1 MKYFGRGLSEQHKEL
16 SSIIRKTSETERSKD
31 LFLQIH
37 AKLHSSVVS
46 GTDKNEVDNLLCDLK
61 QNEYAIMPTGKDETI
76 AWGLWHIARI
86 EDLTM
91 NILVAREEQVFNQDW
106 RERLNSR
113 ILGTPEGTPF
123 YGAPEA
129 IVVLSDSEYP
139 NWLQDGSLVMGN
151 LMNAAAALGIGSC
164 WINRAMETFELP
176 EGKALLAE
184 WGLGENWKGVGN
196 CILGYTDQAVLGD
209 KARKEDRVLYV

>member
-1 MKYFGRGLSEQHKEL
+1 M
-16 SSIIRKTSETERSKD
+16 
-31 LFLQIH
+31 
-37 AKLHSSVVS
+37 
-46 GTDKNEVDNLLCDLK
+46 NEVLK
-61 QNEYAIMPTGKDETI
+61 VLKERRSIRAFRPEPLKK
-76 AWGLWHIARI
+76 
-86 EDLTM
+86 EDLDAIVEAGLYAPSAKNLQSTK
-91 NILVAREEQVFNQDW
+91 LVVVRDAAVLARL
-106 RERLNSR
+106 ERLNSR
-113 ILGTPEGTPF
+113 ILG
-123 YGAPEA
+123 
-129 IVVLSDSEYP
+129 EYP

-151 LMNAAAALGIGSC
+151 LMNAAAALGVGSC